1 MIDNDLE
8 SIKLMINDFIDRYYE
23 SPINLLNR
31 NDVEAERKYL
41 IAHKQ
46 EYIRTINDIVLY
58 FKNSRI
64 QKIKILEVG
73 SFLGVVSVILSRIG
87 FQVIS
92 IDIDEYISSKNL
104 QQLFIDNGIRFS
116 AVNLRDY
123 RIPLS
128 SEEFDAVIMCE
139 VLEHLNFNPLPV
151 IKEINRILKK
161 GGLLYITLPNLLRSV
176 NVLQLALYGKSIHNP
191 IKDFFTQLSS
201 TEGNKIVGLHWREYT
216 SAELKEMLEEM
227 NFLIV
232 RQYYEEPG
240 NPDNRSQFKLLVKQM
255 IRSIISRKTIKE
267 SLFSILYDPYLD
279 KERKSIQIHLAVKKD
294 QCNKDFFFTSATLP

>member
-1 MIDNDLE
+1 
-8 SIKLMINDFIDRYYE
+8 MINDFIDRYHE

-31 NDVEAERKYL
+31 NDFEAERKYL
-41 IAHKQ
+41 IAHKP
-46 EYIRTINDIVLY
+46 EYIRTIKDIILY
-58 FKNSRI
+58 FRHSQI
-64 QKIKILEVG
+64 QQIKILEVG
-73 SFLGVVSVILSRIG
+73 SFLGVVSVTLSRIG
-87 FQVIS
+87 FQVTA
-92 IDIDEYISSKNL
+92 IDIEEYISSKNL

-161 GGLLYITLPNLLRSV
+161 GGLLYISLPNLLRSV
-176 NVLQLALYGKSIHNP
+176 NILNLGLYGNSIHNP

-201 TEGNKIVGLHWREYT
+201 NEGNKIVGLHWREYT

-232 RQYYEEPG
+232 RQDYEEPG
-240 NPDNRSQFKLLVKQM
+240 RPDNRSPLKLLAKKI
-255 IRSIISRKTIKE
+255 IRNIVNRRIFKRI
-267 SLFSILYDPYLD
+267 LFSILFDPYLE
-279 KERKSIQIHLAVKKD
+279 KERKSVQIQFAVKKD
-294 QCNKDFFFTSATLP
+294 QCKKNFFFTNATLP